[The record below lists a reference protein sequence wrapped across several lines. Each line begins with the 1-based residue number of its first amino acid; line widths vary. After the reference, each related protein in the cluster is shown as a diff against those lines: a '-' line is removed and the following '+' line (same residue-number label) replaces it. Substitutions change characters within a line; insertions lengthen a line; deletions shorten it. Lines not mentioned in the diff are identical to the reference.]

1 MAFHLSVSL
10 TGEKRFFDMREYD
23 GGRLKAFHQILKS
36 EYLGINPF
44 RIHKS
49 GAKTLVTLYHNRF
62 TLIPPD
68 QGIASMY
75 DPEVLTIG
83 ETR

>member
-49 GAKTLVTLYHNRF
+49 GSKTLVTLYHNRF

-68 QGIASMY
+68 QGIATMY
-75 DPEVLTIG
+75 DPEALTIG
-83 ETR
+83 EIR